1 MGGALASLA
10 AFDIQRYCPCLK
22 PLDVSC
28 YTFGAPRVGNHAFAR
43 HYDTTVP
50 DTWNII
56 NNQVKLCAVGSKLC
70 MCILTLSD
78 WSEWVSSLAAVP
90 CKLLELDVVCTD
102 VLCCVVSS
110 CVDNVSQISLVHFE
124 PTGLV
129 LWFIFYRNL
138 TVLGDDCQQEQKL
151 V

>member
-56 NNQVKLCAVGSKLC
+56 NNQVKLCAVGSKFC
-70 MCILTLSD
+70 MGILTLFD
-78 WSEWVSSLAAVP
+78 KPDGVFSLAAAQ
-90 CKLLELDVVCTD
+90 CKLLVLDVVCGGR
-102 VLCCVVSS
+102 LYCVVSS
-110 CVDNVSQISLVHFE
+110 CVNHVNMILLAHLSKQD
-124 PTGLV
+124 
-129 LWFIFYRNL
+129 
-138 TVLGDDCQQEQKL
+138 
-151 V
+151 